1 MIGGFFLLRFLN
13 PAIVT
18 PHGMRLL
25 KVSAIMQIYRDRR
38 RGPSGGVEIHVP
50 LAAYAKHAGDKHRAD
65 ALSSGSSRK
74 TSRASKSTPTPLLP
88 SSSSGSTAGY
98 A

>member
-1 MIGGFFLLRFLN
+1 M
-13 PAIVT
+13 
-18 PHGMRLL
+18 L
-25 KVSAIMQIYRDRR
+25 KKKPSMFSVI
-38 RGPSGGVEIHVP
+38 SGGPRGGARLP
-50 LAAYAKHAGDKHRAD
+50 LFWIKSRRNAEG
-65 ALSSGSSRK
+65 RK